1 MKKNFNK
8 EFVMTK
14 KDNEGFKNST
24 KCWICDHEYFDGDV
38 KVRDSCHAKLNHKI
52 PVVKFSFNLK

>member
-1 MKKNFNK
+1 
-8 EFVMTK
+8 MTK

-24 KCWICDHEYFDGDV
+24 KCWICDHEYFDGDA